1 MCWLIPQAQVQLV
14 EQDSLTNVVWGNI
27 LGLVVFITAFITGV
41 MIFISNYTRH
51 GESIEV
57 PDLRGLKPEAAMMR
71 LEALGLSGVVTD
83 TGYVTTKPPY
93 TLLEQSIAP
102 GKHVKIGRTLTFTI
116 NGNGARPVLIPD
128 LANNTSVREA
138 EARLRTLGFTQIKY
152 KYIDGDPD
160 WVYSIL
166 VKGKEVY
173 KNQRISID
181 QPVTLVVG
189 KSETPEDVD
198 FEEEK
203 LSNLF
208 YELVDSI

>member
-1 MCWLIPQAQVQLV
+1 MNFRKLLKKIKRP
-14 EQDSLTNVVWGNI
+14 VVWGNI

-102 GKHVKIGRTLTFTI
+102 GKHVKVGRTLTFTI

-166 VKGKEVY
+166 VKGKEVH

-181 QPVTLVVG
+181 QSITLVVG
-189 KSETPEDVD
+189 KSETPEEDD
-198 FEEEK
+198 YEEEK
-203 LSNLF
+203 LSDLF

>member
-1 MCWLIPQAQVQLV
+1 MNFRKLLKKIKRP
-14 EQDSLTNVVWGNI
+14 VVWGNI

-203 LSNLF
+203 LFNLF

>member
-1 MCWLIPQAQVQLV
+1 MNIRKLLQKIKRPI
-14 EQDSLTNVVWGNI
+14 VWGNI
-27 LGLVVFITAFITGV
+27 LGLVVFITVFITGV

>member
-1 MCWLIPQAQVQLV
+1 MNFRKLLKKIKRP
-14 EQDSLTNVVWGNI
+14 VVWGNI

-102 GKHVKIGRTLTFTI
+102 GKHVKVGRTLTFTI

>member
-1 MCWLIPQAQVQLV
+1 MNFRKLLKKIKRP
-14 EQDSLTNVVWGNI
+14 VVWGNI

-102 GKHVKIGRTLTFTI
+102 GKHVKIGRTLTFSI

>member
-1 MCWLIPQAQVQLV
+1 MNFRKLLKKIKRP
-14 EQDSLTNVVWGNI
+14 VVWGNI

-102 GKHVKIGRTLTFTI
+102 GKHLKIGRTLTFTI

>member
-1 MCWLIPQAQVQLV
+1 MNFRKLLKKIKRP
-14 EQDSLTNVVWGNI
+14 VVWGNI

-189 KSETPEDVD
+189 KSENPEDVD

>member
-1 MCWLIPQAQVQLV
+1 MNIRKLLQKIKRPI
-14 EQDSLTNVVWGNI
+14 VWGNI

-102 GKHVKIGRTLTFTI
+102 GKHVKVGRTLTFTI

>member
-1 MCWLIPQAQVQLV
+1 MNIRKLLQKIKRPI
-14 EQDSLTNVVWGNI
+14 VWGNI

>member
-1 MCWLIPQAQVQLV
+1 MNFRKLLKKIKRP
-14 EQDSLTNVVWGNI
+14 VVWGNI

-173 KNQRISID
+173 KNQRVSID

>member
-1 MCWLIPQAQVQLV
+1 MNFRKLLKKIKRP
-14 EQDSLTNVVWGNI
+14 VVWGNI

-71 LEALGLSGVVTD
+71 LEALGLTGVVTD
-83 TGYVTTKPPY
+83 TGYITTKPPY

-102 GKHVKIGRTLTFTI
+102 GKHVKVGRTLTFTI

>member
-1 MCWLIPQAQVQLV
+1 MNFRKLLKKIKRP
-14 EQDSLTNVVWGNI
+14 VVWGNI

-57 PDLRGLKPEAAMMR
+57 PDLRGLKPKAAMMR

>member
-1 MCWLIPQAQVQLV
+1 MNFRKLLKKIKRP
-14 EQDSLTNVVWGNI
+14 VVWGNI

-173 KNQRISID
+173 KNQRVSID

-189 KSETPEDVD
+189 KSETLEDVD

>member
-1 MCWLIPQAQVQLV
+1 MNFRKLLKKIKRP
-14 EQDSLTNVVWGNI
+14 VVWGNI